1 MSAAPRAPVICSNT
15 QAEGWRRGEAPRK
28 CQTVEFF
35 IRLQTTKNK
44 ETMPKAK

>member
-1 MSAAPRAPVICSNT
+1 MSAASCAPVICSIT
-15 QAEGWRRGEAPRK
+15 QAEGWRRGEVPLK
-28 CQTVEFF
+28 FQTVEFF